1 MVLKL
6 LVSRRL
12 TTRPRIVY
20 AVHFVFTLDQ
30 RSETLTVNPMAILRN
45 QIKRFGIGYHTNIMF
60 QCMTLYAIVERC
72 IWYTM
77 VYSYML
83 VMVRVL

>member
-12 TTRPRIVY
+12 TTGPRIVY
-20 AVHFVFTLDQ
+20 AVHFVFTLGQ
-30 RSETLTVNPMAILRN
+30 GSATLAANPMAILRN

-60 QCMTLYAIVERC
+60 QCITLYGIEEGC

-77 VYSYML
+77 VYTYML